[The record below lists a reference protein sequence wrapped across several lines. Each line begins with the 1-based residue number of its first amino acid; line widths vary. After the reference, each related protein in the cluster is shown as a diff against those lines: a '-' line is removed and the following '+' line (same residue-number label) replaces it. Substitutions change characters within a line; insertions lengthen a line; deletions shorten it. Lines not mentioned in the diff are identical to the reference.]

1 MKRIFIL
8 FTIFLFSFGLIAQA
22 DTSELAKKTLLQA
35 NEAYEQED
43 YDSAYK
49 KINMALSF
57 TPDLEKAPNVII
69 IARTIYKKVLE
80 NVLEQQDTVRLLEIE
95 NDLQKYPKVLNSD
108 LELLIKQVNTKSV
121 VETEKINIELVEKN
135 NRTMQKLIATVVIFF
150 TLMLCVIVAI
160 IIIIRLAL
168 KKQHHQQ
175 EMYIAA
181 IQNLAEN
188 QNKAN
193 QLLIGGMTDL
203 YGSMPLLRLD
213 GQEVWKPAMGLP
225 EYSFSEEDQEMLKK
239 LAIKC
244 EEIGSQVDNITHRK
258 NNSKNVSELVYKL
271 SIGLGLPKGMA
282 LLNFCAS
289 MVYDAGF
296 LGIDPELL
304 SAPSLNDE
312 QKETLRNHV
321 MLAENYL
328 DFVPKKY
335 WSVFE
340 DAVKKHHENIDGSGY
355 PKGLEG
361 ESIPHIARLIRVAE
375 SYVSLSSKRDYR
387 EPLDKESAVNVLR
400 SQPKFYDKAVV
411 EALDRIV

>member
-1 MKRIFIL
+1 MKKIL
-8 FTIFLFSFGLIAQA
+8 ILITAFLFSLNLFAQA
-22 DTSELAKKTLLQA
+22 DTSELAKKTLVQA

-57 TPDLEKAPNVII
+57 TPDLDKAPNVVI

-80 NVLEQQDTVRLLEIE
+80 KVLEEQDTVRLLEIE
-95 NDLQKYPKVLNSD
+95 NDLQKYPKIVNSD
-108 LELLIKQVNTKSV
+108 LELLIKQINTKSV

-135 NRTMQKLIATVVIFF
+135 NRTMQKLIATVIIFF

-168 KKQHHQQ
+168 KKQHRQQ

-203 YGSMPLLRLD
+203 YGSMPLLQLG
-213 GQEVWKPAMGLP
+213 GQEVWKPAMGIP
-225 EYSFSEEDQEMLKK
+225 EYTFSEEDQEMLKE

-244 EEIGSQVDNITHRK
+244 EDIGSQVDQITHRK

-271 SIGLGLPKGMA
+271 SIGLGLSKGMA

-304 SAPSLNDE
+304 TAPSLNDE
-312 QKETLRNHV
+312 QKEILRNHV
-321 MLAENYL
+321 MLAQNYL

-361 ESIPHIARLIRVAE
+361 EAIPQIARLIRVAE

-387 EPLDKESAVNVLR
+387 EPLDKESAVEVLR
-400 SQPKFYDKAVV
+400 SQPQYYDKAVV